1 MLQGDLIYSERQ
13 QCALT
18 SRTLT
23 TEMNSK
29 EYQIIRR
36 NNMFNLSNMKKHVA
50 ANKAA
55 TCQNCNH
62 VMPSGADYTSYRP
75 NDSVVGGLIAVEL
88 CFNCMI
94 TGNTVP
100 SRQ

>member
-1 MLQGDLIYSERQ
+1 MRPDQQDANYKNELERV
-13 QCALT
+13 
-18 SRTLT
+18 
-23 TEMNSK
+23 SK
-29 EYQIIRR
+29 IRR

-50 ANKAA
+50 ARKAA

-88 CFNCMI
+88 CFNCML